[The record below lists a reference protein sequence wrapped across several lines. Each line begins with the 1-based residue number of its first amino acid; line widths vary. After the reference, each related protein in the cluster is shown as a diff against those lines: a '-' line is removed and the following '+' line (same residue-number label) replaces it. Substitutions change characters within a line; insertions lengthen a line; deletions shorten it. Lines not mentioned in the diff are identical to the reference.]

1 MAAAIQADMNNGFA
15 RLERLIAQNHRD
27 TTAKYDNLNKKV
39 DKLDKKVDKLDTKVE
54 NLSTQVEKLF
64 VIAGKH
70 QTSIDE
76 LNAKQDKLFVV
87 MDAQQTSVNKV
98 VADMAE
104 VKKEQSSLS
113 ERLTHLLAEITK
125 LAADTAKGLEI
136 WAEKTQENVTN
147 RILEVRDTRYDALMK
162 ELDKIKA
169 KSQPVGPYNRGIGSA
184 QSPPGTPGA
193 RPSLYPA
200 PRT

>member
-70 QTSIDE
+70 QTSVSMTMAHGSLVMLTGLQIDE

-87 MDAQQTSVNKV
+87 MDAQQTSVSTTV
-98 VADMAE
+98 VDG
-104 VKKEQSSLS
+104 VSLN
-113 ERLTHLLAEITK
+113 HA
-125 LAADTAKGLEI
+125 
-136 WAEKTQENVTN
+136 W
-147 RILEVRDTRYDALMK
+147 
-162 ELDKIKA
+162 
-169 KSQPVGPYNRGIGSA
+169 SA
-184 QSPPGTPGA
+184 GQ
-193 RPSLYPA
+193 
-200 PRT
+200 